1 MNVFAIFKE
10 IGKYYCMRFFFF
22 AGIYVCLLIQ
32 YLYIYSK
39 YVYVVVSV
47 AVVVVVHL
55 SIHCRDTHAVKA
67 IIWVHV
73 TGKIDSSD

>member
-1 MNVFAIFKE
+1 MYLLFSRKLENITV
-10 IGKYYCMRFFFF
+10 CVSFFF

-67 IIWVHV
+67 IICVHV